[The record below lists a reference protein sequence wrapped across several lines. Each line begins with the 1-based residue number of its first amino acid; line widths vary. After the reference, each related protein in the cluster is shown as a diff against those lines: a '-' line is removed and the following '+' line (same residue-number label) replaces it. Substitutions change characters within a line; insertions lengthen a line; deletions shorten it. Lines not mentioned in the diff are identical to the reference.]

1 MKGSKDGKKFGPFNF
16 PPDAK
21 DAFDQLRKAFMSAPI
36 LVHFDL
42 MLRIRVETDASIVGL
57 AGILSQLL
65 DSGEWHPVAFWSRKL
80 IPAESRYETHDQE
93 LLAIVMVFK
102 HWRHYLKGSYHTIE
116 VLTDHNNLRGFM
128 NVKELNWRQAQ
139 WAMKLAAFDF
149 NILHRSDKTN
159 PADAPS
165 RCPDYGD
172 LGEVGKTME
181 KLLPTLQR
189 KLAILAS
196 VFSPRYAPVVGQLL
210 TGAGRITG
218 TRDPKLQ
225 NECWRSNN
233 GAEPAHRNCDIAEA
247 QLNPVA
253 GTVGCKQLVPRVM
266 VRDLAIHET
275 ADESPS
281 LSLRNLI

>member
-1 MKGSKDGKKFGPFNF
+1 MGFANFYRRFIQGYSRVAAPLTNLMKGSKDGKKFGPFNF

-21 DAFDQLRKAFMSAPI
+21 DAFDQLRKAFMNAPI
-36 LVHFDL
+36 LAHFDS

-128 NVKELNWRQAQ
+128 NVKELNWRQAR

-149 NILHRSDKTN
+149 NILYRSGKTN

-172 LGEVGKTME
+172 LGEVGDTME

-196 VFSPRYAPVVGQLL
+196 IFSPRYAPVVGQLL
-210 TGAGRITG
+210 AGAGRIAG

-233 GAEPAHRNCDIAEA
+233 GTEPAHCNRDVAEA
-247 QLNPVA
+247 
-253 GTVGCKQLVPRVM
+253 
-266 VRDLAIHET
+266 
-275 ADESPS
+275 
-281 LSLRNLI
+281 